1 MAPMAGG
8 DLLRTARA
16 RAGLSQRELARR
28 TGIAQPTIARIESG
42 VADPRVRTL
51 ERLLAACGLF
61 LQATARPGTGVDR
74 SQLRALLRLSP
85 RQRLDLLRDD
95 VAGLRRL
102 EAVARR

>member
-1 MAPMAGG
+1 MPGRE
-8 DLLRTARA
+8 LLRDARA
-16 RAGLSQRELARR
+16 RARLTQRELARR
-28 TGIAQPTIARIESG
+28 AGVAQPTIARIEAG

-51 ERLLAACGLF
+51 ERLLAACGHS
-61 LQATARPGTGVDR
+61 LQATVRPGAGVDR
-74 SQLRALLRLSP
+74 SQLRILLRLSP